1 MPAEPRPRR
10 PLAFA
15 LAMAAMAVVY
25 FLVSDKMLTSLKFRE
40 AILPSLGPL
49 ARVLRPDWNWG
60 LPVLAALLLYGLGI
74 WLFSRTAR

>member
-1 MPAEPRPRR
+1 MDAKPGSRR

-15 LAMAAMAVVY
+15 LSMAAMAVIY

-49 ARVLRPDWNWG
+49 SRVLRTGANWG
-60 LPVLAALLLYGLGI
+60 IPVLVLLLLYGLGV
-74 WLFSRTAR
+74 WFLARPKL